1 MTQANGK
8 EESGT
13 ASLIRKRFQIVSQIG
28 EREIELQ
35 NLVLQL
41 GHIDAALRIL
51 KPEIALTALPEK
63 PAIIRN
69 PRRRGEVSRPI
80 LATLHAATG
89 PLTVKDIA
97 RAVLLARGKPALR
110 IREDDRKGVRRIL
123 CYLQKQGAVR
133 AVGMVGPAQ
142 TWELVRD

>member
-8 EESGT
+8 EESGC
-13 ASLIRKRFQIVSQIG
+13 ASLLRKRFEIVSQIG

-35 NLVLQL
+35 NLVLSL
-41 GHIDAALRIL
+41 AHIDAALRIL
-51 KPEIALTALPEK
+51 KPEISLTAMPEK

-89 PLTVKDIA
+89 PLTVKEIT
-97 RAVLLARGKPALR
+97 RAVMIALGKPALR

-123 CYLQKQGAVR
+123 NYLKRQGAVR
-133 AVGMVGPAQ
+133 SVGMEGPAQ